1 MHRTRPRRA
10 SIARAFAAVGL
21 GAAALT
27 LGACGVAVDEELT
40 PTPPPTSAPPAT
52 VVLAP
57 TPTPDISALLA
68 DGGVALVRAAYD
80 RLLDQYI
87 NPVQPS
93 TLLDGAWTSLLQQ
106 AAVAGVEMPP
116 KPAFGDDR
124 AGDFELFRLA
134 YTRIAGQA
142 EDPTALRH
150 AAIRGMA
157 ESLQDCHT
165 FFLSPVASD
174 TLIDTRSGAGAVGIG
189 VELAGVPPLV
199 TEVIQGSPADEAGLR
214 VGDYIH
220 GVDGRDL
227 TQSGPA
233 TAFDL
238 INGEDGTPVRLSVFR
253 AGEIVDIT
261 ATRRRV
267 VPKNVETR
275 IYGETGY
282 VRVRNFVD
290 SGIVEPLRDALEG
303 FESQGVTR
311 WIIDMRGN
319 PGGRHDPYAI
329 SLFVKEGVVARDRN
343 RAGEVHE
350 DVATGDA
357 LAVVRPTVVL
367 ANNRTGSVAEVFVA
381 ALQEHGVAHVIGSK
395 TNGCVG
401 YTDIQ
406 PLGDGSSLAVT
417 THVNLGPVSGTV
429 LHGVGVIPDQEV
441 PRTAEDI
448 AAARDPQLEAALAYF
463 GETVT
468 TPR

>member
-1 MHRTRPRRA
+1 
-10 SIARAFAAVGL
+10 
-21 GAAALT
+21 
-27 LGACGVAVDEELT
+27 GVAVDEELT
-40 PTPPPTSAPPAT
+40 PTPPPATSAPPAT
-52 VVLAP
+52 VVLGP
-57 TPTPDISALLA
+57 TPAPDISALLA
-68 DGGVALVRAAYD
+68 DGGVALIATAYD

-93 TLLDGAWTSLLQQ
+93 TLLDGAWTSLVQQ
-106 AAVAGVEMPP
+106 AAADDVEVPP
-116 KPAFGDDR
+116 KPAFTDER
-124 AGDFELFRLA
+124 AGDFELFRQA
-134 YTRIAGQA
+134 YVRMAEQA
-142 EDPTALRH
+142 EDATQLRY

-157 ESLQDCHT
+157 ASLQDCHT

-174 TLIDTRSGAGAVGIG
+174 TLIDTRAGAGAVGIG

-199 TEVIQGSPADEAGLR
+199 TEVIQGSPADDAGVR

-220 GVDGRDL
+220 GVDGHDL

-233 TAFDL
+233 SAFDL
-238 INGEDGTPVRLSVFR
+238 INGEDGTEVTLSIFR
-253 AGEIVDIT
+253 AGELLDVT
-261 ATRRRV
+261 ATRARV

-290 SGIVEPLRDALEG
+290 SGIAGPLRDALEG
-303 FESQGVTR
+303 FEAQGVTR
-311 WIIDMRGN
+311 WVIDMRGN

-329 SLFVKEGVVARDRN
+329 GLFVKEGVVARDRN

-357 LAVVRPTVVL
+357 LALVRPTVVL

-381 ALQEHGVAHVIGSK
+381 ALQEYGVAHVIGAK

-417 THVNLGPVSGTV
+417 THVNLGPVSGAV

-448 AAARDPQLEAALAYF
+448 AAARDPQLDAALAYF